1 MTFTRAF
8 IDSMKKWAPLCGLGH
23 VQGWRAAERSAVIG
37 HERAI
42 GYLTEYLTGKH
53 PRSSCGASVGPW

>member
-53 PRSSCGASVGPW
+53 PRSS